1 LAALLSQLLQGTSVR
16 TVSGDLN
23 RDISKLCLDSRQVQP
38 GSLFAAVRGTQ
49 TDGHQF
55 IAKAVESGAV
65 AVLCEDLPENQAAGV
80 TYVQVAD
87 SAKVLGFLAS
97 SFYGNPSRKLKLVA
111 VTGTNGKTT
120 TVTLLYQLFR
130 KLGYRTGMLSTV
142 RNYIDDRPVEATHT
156 TPDAI
161 NLNALLA
168 DMVAAGCTHAFMEA
182 SSHAIVQERMA
193 GLQLTG
199 AIFTNITHDH
209 LDFHQTF
216 DNYIKAKKKLFDEL
230 PASAFALVNL
240 DDKRGLVMLQNTA
253 AQKSSFS
260 LVNPAPF
267 KGRLIANSLH
277 GLQMELEDKEVWFKL
292 IGEFNA
298 YNILGVY
305 ATAVLLGEASE
316 EVLVQLSD
324 VLPAPGRFDQVRSDS
339 GIIGIVDYAHTPD
352 ALENVLETIQE
363 LKENGRVITVVGCGG
378 NRDAAKRPV
387 MAEIACKLSD
397 WALLTSDNPRFE
409 EPEAILA
416 DMEKGVKITDR
427 SRVQVIVDR
436 KEAIATAVGLAQ
448 PGDIILIAG
457 KGHETYQEVKGV
469 KHSFDDKKILTEAF
483 AQVEK

>member
-1 LAALLSQLLQGTSVR
+1 MAASLSQLLQGVPVLAIT
-16 TVSGDLN
+16 GDTTQQ
-23 RDISKLCLDSRQVQP
+23 ITKLCLDSRQVQP

-55 IAKAVESGAV
+55 IAKAVELGATAIV
-65 AVLCEDLPENQAAGV
+65 CEQLPE
-80 TYVQVAD
+80 TQVASVVYIQVSD
-87 SAKVLGFLAS
+87 SAKALGFIAS
-97 SFYGNPSRKLKLVA
+97 NFYGNPSEKLKLVA

-130 KLGYRTGMLSTV
+130 RLGYRTGMLSTV
-142 RNYIDDRPVEATHT
+142 RNYIDDKPVEATHT

-168 DMVAAGCTHAFMEA
+168 DMVTAGCTHAFMEA
-182 SSHAIVQERMA
+182 SSHAIVQERTA
-193 GLQLTG
+193 GVKFTG

-230 PASAFALVNL
+230 PSSAFALANL
-240 DDKRGLVMLQNTA
+240 DDKRGLIILQNTSA
-253 AQKSSFS
+253 RKATFS

-267 KGRLIANSLH
+267 KGRLIANTLH
-277 GLQMELEDKEVWFKL
+277 GLEMEIEGKEVWFKL

-305 ATAVLLGEASE
+305 ATAILLGEPIE
-316 EVLVQLSD
+316 EVLMQLSD
-324 VLPAPGRFDQVRSDS
+324 VLPAPGRFDQVRSAE
-339 GIIGIVDYAHTPD
+339 GVIGIVDYAHTPD

-363 LKENGRVITVVGCGG
+363 LKDGGKVITIVGCGG
-378 NRDAAKRPV
+378 NRDAAKRPL

-397 WALLTSDNPRFE
+397 KILLTSDNPRFE

-427 SRVQVIVDR
+427 NRVQTIIDR
-436 KEAIATAVGLAQ
+436 KEAIAKAVALAQ

-457 KGHETYQEVKGV
+457 KGHETYQEIKGV
-469 KHSFDDKKILTEAF
+469 KYPFDDKKIITELFEA
-483 AQVEK
+483 

>member
-1 LAALLSQLLQGTSVR
+1 MAALLSQLLQGTSVR